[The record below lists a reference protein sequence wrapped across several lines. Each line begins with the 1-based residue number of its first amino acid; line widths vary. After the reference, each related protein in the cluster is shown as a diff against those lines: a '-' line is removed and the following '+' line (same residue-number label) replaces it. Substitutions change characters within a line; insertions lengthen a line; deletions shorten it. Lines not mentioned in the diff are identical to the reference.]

1 MSIIIQSG
9 WTKGRGRYAQPQR
22 HHGASQFHK
31 STRVARTAPRIAGY
45 RVRVRLQAGDIQ
57 RVRSLTGH
65 PARNWENNLPA
76 FQSAMLHPLHG
87 VIADVSSLVGV
98 FAGSL
103 LRLTRGS
110 RHFLNFTRPLK
121 ASGSLSSLVKC
132 FQQPTSGLSNRFES
146 FSRVVSH
153 AVKEQHGANRWN
165 EKAFPNTTKVLMR
178 VA

>member
-1 MSIIIQSG
+1 MPVIIQSG

-22 HHGASQFHK
+22 HHGASQSDQ
-31 STRVARTAPRIAGY
+31 STRVARMASRIAGY

-57 RVRSLTGH
+57 CVQPLVGH
-65 PARNWENNLPA
+65 PARNRENNLPA
-76 FQSAMLHPLHG
+76 FQSAAALRS

-103 LRLTRGS
+103 LRSTRGS
-110 RHFLNFTRPLK
+110 RHFLNSFGPYQVARH
-121 ASGSLSSLVKC
+121 LSSLAHC
-132 FQQPTSGLSNRFES
+132 FQQPASGLSNRFES
-146 FSRVVSH
+146 FSGVVSH
-153 AVKEQHGANRWN
+153 AVKEQHEADRWN